1 MAVVRAS
8 SSPPTN
14 IPATRRVKPLLGH
27 ARSPKLHFGVRQISS
42 SLTASRQ
49 LILNRIRWLILV
61 LGPLPI
67 AGSSWAVSAWFKS
80 APPTAVA
87 RNSVVPDPLRELRVA
102 AVTEAHAP
110 PGATREALARA
121 CDQSAAMLE
130 KELGIGCRVIAQS
143 PFVLG
148 GDLAREELEAW
159 HADTIVPA
167 VRAMQ
172 LRYFQTP
179 PDRPVTVLLFRGEQ
193 SYNRYCRT
201 LFGDSDI
208 SVYGYYKPNVRTLVL
223 NVGTG
228 SGTLL
233 HELTHALMDFDFPE
247 APDWLNEGLASLHEQ
262 CRFRTGAGGPWIEG
276 LVNWRLKGLQEVI
289 RQGRLRSVGEL
300 VADANFRGPLVGTNY
315 AQARYFCLYMQ
326 HKGVLEEFFRTFR
339 GACKSDPRGINSI
352 AKVFGGATWPQLD
365 HDFQQWVAALSES
378 R

>member
-1 MAVVRAS
+1 
-8 SSPPTN
+8 
-14 IPATRRVKPLLGH
+14 
-27 ARSPKLHFGVRQISS
+27 
-42 SLTASRQ
+42 
-49 LILNRIRWLILV
+49 LNRIRWLILI

-87 RNSVVPDPLRELRVA
+87 RNSVVFDLHGERRMA
-102 AVTEAHAP
+102 AVAEGHEP
-110 PGATREALARA
+110 PGGAPRDPLARA
-121 CDQSAAMLE
+121 CDQSAARLE
-130 KELGIGCRVIAQS
+130 KELGLGCQVIARS

-148 GDLAREELEAW
+148 GDLGRDELEAW

-167 VRAMQ
+167 VWAMQ
-172 LRYFQTP
+172 CRYFQTP
-179 PDRPVTVLLFRGEQ
+179 PNRPVTVLLFRDEQ
-193 SYNRYCRT
+193 SYNRFCQT

-208 SVYGYYKPNVRTLVL
+208 SVYGYYKPNMRTLVL

-233 HELTHALMDFDFPE
+233 HELTHALMDFDFPG

-262 CRFRTGAGGPWIEG
+262 CRFRTGADGPWIEG

-289 RQGRLRSVGEL
+289 RQGRLRSVSEL

-326 HKGVLEEFFRTFR
+326 HQGVLEEFFRTVR
-339 GACKSDPRGINSI
+339 AAGKSDPRGINSI
-352 AKVFGGATWPQLD
+352 AKVFGGANWPQLD
-365 HDFQQWVAALSES
+365 RDFQRWVVQLGDS